1 MRLLTAV
8 FICSLFIFYSSST
21 LAEPDLKQQTISYTQ
36 QTHTIKSAALNEQRT
51 VVVQLPKSYQANP
64 NKVYPVIYRLD
75 GAGNIPLISA
85 VMERLQNDNR
95 APEVIIVAI
104 ENTNRLR
111 DLYPT
116 VNKEPQG
123 PVGEGGGAAKFLA
136 FIEQELMPLINKSYR
151 THNYNVIAG
160 ASAAGV
166 FALYT
171 MQANPEL
178 FQAHIAYSPAVWWNY
193 GASVK
198 ATKSFIN
205 KSKDLNNYIYIN
217 IGEEAGIMRERY
229 NELQQALQSNN
240 LQNLRFFSDAF
251 DGVSHNLTS
260 AAGSFN
266 AYHNLFLPKQ
276 MPISDLTD
284 DVTSIDAYYQT
295 LSQQWGEQ
303 ISPPDRAVRSLGYNL
318 TGSKQFTR
326 AIEVFKYNIKN
337 HPRSVDAL
345 SALSYGYEMQGDTR
359 QALEQM
365 ESALAI
371 ADDSYP
377 YINYLKETRARLKKH
392 DKRQ

>member
-1 MRLLTAV
+1 M
-8 FICSLFIFYSSST
+8 
-21 LAEPDLKQQTISYTQ
+21 
-36 QTHTIKSAALNEQRT
+36 
-51 VVVQLPKSYQANP
+51 
-64 NKVYPVIYRLD
+64 
-75 GAGNIPLISA
+75 
-85 VMERLQNDNR
+85 
-95 APEVIIVAI
+95 
-104 ENTNRLR
+104 
-111 DLYPT
+111 
-116 VNKEPQG
+116 
-123 PVGEGGGAAKFLA
+123 
-136 FIEQELMPLINKSYR
+136 
-151 THNYNVIAG
+151 
-160 ASAAGV
+160 
-166 FALYT
+166 
-171 MQANPEL
+171 
-178 FQAHIAYSPAVWWNY
+178 
-193 GASVK
+193 
-198 ATKSFIN
+198 
-205 KSKDLNNYIYIN
+205 
-217 IGEEAGIMRERY
+217 
-229 NELQQALQSNN
+229 
-240 LQNLRFFSDAF
+240 QNLRFFSDAF